1 MAAEFTRRGF
11 LGSAGALA
19 SAAAQDRKLSG
30 AAGANDRI
38 TVGMIGVGSRGQE
51 LLEAIKKVEG
61 TEIVA
66 VCDAYKGRLDRA
78 VSRTNGRA
86 KRRRDHRDVLADS
99 SIDVAVVASPDHW
112 HKRQVIECL
121 DAGKDVYCEKPLTYA
136 TDQGHEIAAAVKKSG
151 RLLQVGAQGISAR
164 VQQRA
169 RKLVQSGRLGEVTM
183 IRAGYNRNTA
193 GGAWLYP
200 FPPDA
205 SPKTVD
211 WDMFLGDTTKR
222 PFDLERFFRWRCYRE
237 YSGGIATDLFVH
249 LTTTIHYIMAATMP
263 KSVVARGSLY
273 RWGESRDVPDTLNAI
288 LEYPEGFTVNLS
300 STFNNQNNAEGSF
313 EFLGTEGSLLMGW
326 NRMTFVPE
334 RNFENNR
341 WIIQAWPEEL
351 ERQYYEDPKVKRE
364 EEARL
369 AARGTQRA
377 VEEFREPGASP
388 TVKHFINFFESVR
401 ARKPTVEDVWAGH
414 RAAACAHLVNSSAE
428 TGRVVQWDFAT
439 DRQKA

>member
-1 MAAEFTRRGF
+1 MGEELSRRGF
-11 LGSAGALA
+11 LGSAGVAAVA
-19 SAAAQDRKLSG
+19 SAQSSKPTA
-30 AAGANDRI
+30 ANDRI

-51 LLEAIKKVEG
+51 LLEAIKKVDG

-78 VSRTNGRA
+78 VSRTEGRA
-86 KRRRDHRDVLADS
+86 KRYRDHHDILADS
-99 SIDVAVVASPDHW
+99 RIDAVVVASPDHW
-112 HKRQVIECL
+112 HKQQVIECL

-136 TDQGHEIAAAVKKSG
+136 VDEGHEIAAAVKRSG

-164 VQQRA
+164 VQQKA
-169 RKLVQSGRLGEVTM
+169 RELVQSGKLGDVTM

-205 SPKTVD
+205 SPETVD
-211 WDMFLGDTTKR
+211 WDMFAGDGTKR
-222 PFDLERFFRWRCYRE
+222 PFDLARFFRWRCYRE

-249 LTTTIHYIMAATMP
+249 LTTTIHYVMASKMP

-288 LEYPEGFTVNLS
+288 LEYPEGFTANLS

-313 EFLGTEGSLLMGW
+313 EFLGTEGSLLLGW
-326 NRMTFVPE
+326 TRMTFVPE
-334 RNFENNR
+334 RNFENNH
-341 WIIQAWPEEL
+341 WIIQAWPEGL
-351 ERQYYEDPKVKRE
+351 EREHYERPEVKRE
-364 EEARL
+364 EKARL
-369 AARGTQRA
+369 AARGTERA
-377 VEEFREPGASP
+377 VETFKEPGASP
-388 TVKHFINFFESVR
+388 TVKHFMSFFESVR
-401 ARKPTVEDVWAGH
+401 SRKATVEDIWAGH
-414 RAAACAHLVNSSAE
+414 RAAACAHMVNHSAE
-428 TGRVVQWDFAT
+428 MGRVVEWDFKA